1 VGVGTAVTTY
11 KPRTPSSDS
20 IKRPD
25 CPRCGTPM
33 MLARVTLV
41 RDKPDYDKRYFECA
55 NCGNEISEVVKF
67 K

>member
-1 VGVGTAVTTY
+1 
-11 KPRTPSSDS
+11 
-20 IKRPD
+20 
-25 CPRCGTPM
+25 M

-41 RDKPDYDKRYFECA
+41 RDRPDYDKRFFECV